1 MMIHDQKSFL
11 ELAVIWKDEDMI
23 ELRVTAANANFYG
36 KVQVYCQPDRLSQFA
51 SSILHSS
58 LNEMNLFY
66 ESGNKDGY
74 AYFSMKYYS
83 IGFTGNIG
91 VEINFEGNVP
101 TDYRPE
107 ERDKMRL
114 EIIIE
119 PNQLD
124 IFQRELYELA
134 KTEDGKATLY
144 GGDNLPKN
152 KS

>member
-1 MMIHDQKSFL
+1 MIHDQKSFL
-11 ELAVIWKDEDMI
+11 ELAVVWKDEDMI

-36 KVQVYCQPDRLSQFA
+36 KVQVYGQPDRLLQFA

-58 LNEMNLFY
+58 LNEIDLFY

-83 IGFTGNIG
+83 IGFTGHIG
-91 VEINFEGNVP
+91 VEISFEGNVS

-107 ERDKMRL
+107 EKDKMKL

-124 IFQRELYELA
+124 IFQKELYELA
-134 KTEDGKATLY
+134 KMEAGKATLH
-144 GGDNLPKN
+144 GRDNTPN
-152 KS
+152 NQT